1 MDPMMYSAGG
11 STSYMPLIL
20 LLMVLSFAVQ
30 FWLKNT
36 YGRWMNVRNSAG
48 LTGAEVARRMLD
60 DAGLQHVPVKMT
72 PGELSDHYDPIK
84 DEVYLSESNF
94 RLPSVAGAAVAA
106 HEVGHAIQDKISM
119 PALVARGKLAVPL
132 SIGSNLAPWMF
143 LIGLALHFGPLI
155 WLGVI
160 LFGGA
165 LLFHLITLPVEFDA
179 SRRALAYLRSNGLV
193 SAGAESSGAQ
203 KVLTVAAMTYVL
215 AFAMALA
222 QFLHFLG
229 LARSDD

>member
-1 MDPMMYSAGG
+1 MRRALNVAVDREAMVAGPLNGHGRAMSTAIPEMYGDAHDPG
-11 STSYMPLIL
+11 
-20 LLMVLSFAVQ
+20 AV
-30 FWLKNT
+30 F
-36 YGRWMNVRNSAG
+36 RHDVAA
-48 LTGAEVARRMLD
+48 AERMLD

-84 DEVYLSESNF
+84 DEVYLSEANF

-119 PALVARGKLAVPL
+119 PALVARGKMAVPL
-132 SIGSNLAPWMF
+132 SIGSNLAPWMVLAGLF
-143 LIGLALHFGPLI
+143 LSIPPLV
-155 WLGVI
+155 WVGVV

-179 SRRALAYLRSNGLV
+179 SRRALAYLRSNGIV
-193 SAGAESSGAQ
+193 SGGAESNGAQ
-203 KVLTVAAMTYVL
+203 KVLTAAALTYVL

-229 LARSDD
+229 LARSND